1 MGVDV
6 YIETEFGEKIDEF
19 LDPKGIIARLLP
31 IGDNRYSLLCYVDPY
46 GNTTFNRLQMEQIL
60 IELEQLKNEERT
72 SEEIAAIEKL
82 QEMARRCQNEPHLY
96 LKFYGD

>member
-6 YIETEFGEKIDEF
+6 YIETEFGERIEEF

-31 IGDNRYSLLCYVDPY
+31 IGDNRFSLLRYIDLY
-46 GNTTFNRLQMEQIL
+46 GNTIFNRLQMEQL
-60 IELEQLKNEERT
+60 LFELEQLKNDDRT
-72 SEEIAAIEKL
+72 PEEIAVIEKL